1 MSEWKLED
9 VEIVNKEYPNSFF
22 IPSFTERSTQ
32 KIGDLVRLHFLLNN
46 PKGGEPRAERMWV
59 EILDVK
65 MSGEKYIGILTN
77 MPVYIKDLNIGDE
90 IEFEPKHIART
101 FIKKEDSSWLDIAE
115 KKALVSKMCMED
127 NGIIRWLYR
136 EEADREEDSGW
147 RMFSGEENEEYT
159 DNPDNIRIVSVGYL
173 LDKDPTLLEIIKDEI
188 SSAYERPNKE
198 TPWEKIEEWDN
209 FEE

>member
-1 MSEWKLED
+1 MPEWKLEN
-9 VEIVNKEYPNSFF
+9 VEIVNKENPNNFF
-22 IPSFTERSTQ
+22 IPTLKERSSQ
-32 KIGDLVRLHFLLNN
+32 KKGDLVRLHFLLTEN
-46 PKGGEPRAERMWV
+46 KEGEPRAERMWV
-59 EILDVK
+59 EISKVK
-65 MSGEKYIGILTN
+65 MFGRKYKGILTN

-90 IEFEPKHIART
+90 IEFEPKHIAQT
-101 FIKKEDSSWLDIAE
+101 FIKKEDPCWLDIAE

-198 TPWEKIEEWDN
+198 TPWEKVEDCDI